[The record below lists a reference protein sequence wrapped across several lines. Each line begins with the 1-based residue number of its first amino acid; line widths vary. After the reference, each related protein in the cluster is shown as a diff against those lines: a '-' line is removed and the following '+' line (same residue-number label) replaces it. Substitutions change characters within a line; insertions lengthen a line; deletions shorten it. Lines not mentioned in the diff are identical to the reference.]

1 MSKEGENNLFEEDF
15 SIFADNI
22 SEMIGEDSEQNSQ
35 KDSQMDQYEQNT
47 EIVEGGGGDSEDDT
61 QYNQEGFDQEQQ
73 DEEGAE
79 SNEDSNQEDGEGA
92 QSSKE
97 NNDDIDDSSPSL
109 TPFAKLLVDE
119 GILPNLNLE
128 EYDGTVDGLIEATR
142 NQVYNGI
149 EEYKQSLPEEAQKIL
164 QGVEAGIPFE
174 QLIEL
179 DKQQLQYKNIDEE
192 TLSSD
197 ENLQKQVVKDYYKQ
211 TSRFSDEHIDKMI
224 ERLSD
229 LGELEEESKISVQ
242 ELTKLQEEQQQQA
255 IQQAE
260 QERQRII
267 EEQQKQL
274 DDFRKTLE
282 QTEEVIPGVKV
293 SKAIKEKI
301 ERNITTPVAYDQ
313 NGNPVNKIG
322 KYRNENP
329 IDFEIKLN
337 YLFEATKGFTD
348 FGVFSKKGK
357 SDALKEL
364 EDVSKSLDNRNTSRS
379 NKAPKANKDIAE
391 SINYFMQN
399 FGE

>member
-15 SIFADNI
+15 SIFADSI
-22 SEMIGEDSEQNSQ
+22 SEIMGENSEQNSQ
-35 KDSQMDQYEQNT
+35 KDSQMDQYKQNT
-47 EIVEGGGGDSEDDT
+47 EIVEEDGDSGDDT
-61 QYNQEGFDQEQQ
+61 QHNQEGFDQKQQ
-73 DEEGAE
+73 GKEGAE
-79 SNEDSNQEDGEGA
+79 SGEDDNQKDGGDA

>member
-97 NNDDIDDSSPSL
+97 NNDDTDDSSPSL

-149 EEYKQSLPEEAQKIL
+149 EEYKQSLPEEAQRIL
-164 QGVEAGIPFE
+164 RGVEAGVPFE
-174 QLIEL
+174 QLVEL
-179 DKQQLQYKNIDEE
+179 NKQQLQYNNIDEE

-229 LGELEEESKISVQ
+229 LGELEEESKISVK
-242 ELTKLQEEQQQQA
+242 ELAKFQEERQQQA

-260 QERQRII
+260 QERQRVI

-274 DDFRKTLE
+274 DNFKKILE

-293 SKAIKEKI
+293 SKSIKEKI

-313 NGNPVNKIG
+313 NGNPINKIG

-348 FGVFSKKGK
+348 FSIFSKKGK
-357 SDALKEL
+357 SEALKEL
-364 EDVSKSLDNRNTSRS
+364 ENVSKSLDSRNASGS
-379 NKAPKANKDIAE
+379 NKAPKANKDVTE
-391 SINYFMQN
+391 SINHFIKN
-399 FGE
+399 FGG